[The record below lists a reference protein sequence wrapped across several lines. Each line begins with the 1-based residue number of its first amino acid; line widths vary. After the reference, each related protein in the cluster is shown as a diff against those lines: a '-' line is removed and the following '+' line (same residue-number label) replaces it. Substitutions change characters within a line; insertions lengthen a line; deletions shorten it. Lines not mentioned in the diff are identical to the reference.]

1 MDRRWRDVEALT
13 EVSLSRTAVLD
24 EVAGRIGRLRLGH
37 PVRVAIDG
45 RTASG
50 KTTLGDELA
59 ASLVG
64 QGRPVSRTSI
74 DAFTMR
80 FDALVTSAHR
90 FLMDRA

>member
-1 MDRRWRDVEALT
+1 MG
-13 EVSLSRTAVLD
+13 
-24 EVAGRIGRLRLGH
+24 EVAGRIGGLRLGH

-50 KTTLGDELA
+50 KTTLGDERA

-64 QGRPVSRTSI
+64 QGRPVIRTSI
-74 DAFTMR
+74 DAFTAR

-90 FLMDRA
+90 PLTGRAWATPMA